1 MEKIDINYDSESQ
14 YVLLRMQREIFE
26 EIKRLLGDDV
36 ILAYDEEKKEAIIF
50 KKPESFTEELIKIG
64 SKIWGDINAEEYIN
78 QERNS
83 WENFSKF

>member
-1 MEKIDINYDSESQ
+1 MEKIDINYNSESQ

-26 EIKRLLGDDV
+26 EIKKLLGDDV
-36 ILAYDEEKKEAIIF
+36 ILTYDEEKKETIIF
-50 KKPESFTEELIKIG
+50 KKPESFTEALIEIG